1 MHDKQIRTFVSGYLH
16 DRPQLTIDESAVY
29 QDIKN
34 VLDEIYEEDLD
45 FYNSFYMLPLNVKIQ
60 ILESFLDYEYNNE
73 TENINESIT
82 VLAGI
87 SAGALAALATI
98 ITKIYAGSRLT
109 RAMYKTFEAIGK
121 TVENIGKFLQK
132 QGSKWRFKYEVVN
145 KTFKQCLERAGIND
159 LNKVGLPV
167 YELLRKKN
175 STKLLATQ
183 KQIQQAETLRECYT
197 EAYIKTL
204 SLIADMY
211 FNCLKESG
219 RIDEFKKSSSRDVIV
234 SLHSVPKMFRGSC
247 NEIYQKLL
255 DGLKRFDDYVEYM
268 YPEGKDKE
276 DVLERLRRSI
286 VDQLNKH

>member
-34 VLDEIYEEDLD
+34 VLDEIYEEYLD
-45 FYNSFYMLPLNVKIQ
+45 FYNFFYMLPLNVKIQ
-60 ILESFLDYEYNNE
+60 ILESFLDYEYDDE
-73 TENINESIT
+73 IENINESIAIGVGAAT
-82 VLAGI
+82 VLA
-87 SAGALAALATI
+87 AI

-109 RAMYKTFEAIGK
+109 RAIYKTFELIGK
-121 TVENIGKFLQK
+121 TVESIGKFLQK
-132 QGSKWRFKYEVVN
+132 QGSKWKFKYEVVN
-145 KTFKQCLERAGIND
+145 KTFKQCLEKAGIHD

-167 YELLRKKN
+167 YELIRKKKT
-175 STKLLATQ
+175 SRLLATR
-183 KQIQQAETLRECYT
+183 KQIEQAEKLRECYT

-219 RIDEFKKSSSRDVIV
+219 RINEFKKSSSRDVIV
-234 SLHSVPKMFRGSC
+234 TLHSVPKMFRGSC

-255 DGLKRFDDYVEYM
+255 DGLKRFDDYVNYI
-268 YPEGKDKE
+268 YPEEKDKE
-276 DVLERLRRSI
+276 EVLERLRRSI